1 MLVLQ
6 DDLNGMAYLH
16 EVIDCIGN
24 AVNGSS
30 QIGHLMPGLSLF
42 MDDDQSWNLC
52 ERLFNFS
59 KTFVK

>member
-42 MDDDQSWNLC
+42 MDDDQS
-52 ERLFNFS
+52 
-59 KTFVK
+59 